1 MPEYGWSR
9 MFVNMLGFLLC
20 LNKNKYGWISLKYAR
35 ICLKCKVKDT
45 IKLLLKLDSIYKR
58 ERDTCRTVSNAQNGA
73 FVKMLHMVLWIY
85 FELCDRNMPGFWIC
99 QVLNNLPAVVKSS
112 NSLFEFKNKI
122 KNIGDID
129 CGCLICR
136 DT

>member
-9 MFVNMLGFLLC
+9 MFLNMLGFLIC

-58 ERDTCRTVSNAQNGA
+58 ERDTCRTVSNVQDGT
-73 FVKMLHMVLWIY
+73 FVKRLHMVLWIY
-85 FELCDRNMPGFWIC
+85 FELCDRNMPGFWMCQGYTRFWIC
-99 QVLNNLPAVVKSS
+99 RSMFLNNARLCLNMP
-112 NSLFEFKNKI
+112 ETEPKI
-122 KNIGDID
+122 TLQVAFID
-129 CGCLICR
+129 
-136 DT
+136 T